1 MENYSKI
8 VDYVVVGAGTAGCVI
23 ANRLSEDSDCAVL
36 LLEAGGR
43 DWHPMLRMPVAFVR
57 AIQSP
62 GVNWGFRSE
71 PEPHLN
77 GRVIEVPRGKVLG
90 GSSSVN
96 GMFHIRGH
104 RRDFDSWLDLGC
116 EGWGYADVLPYF
128 KRYETS
134 WRGAGEYHGAEG
146 PLAVRAIDTRKLVAE
161 PLKQAMAAAGYAL
174 TDDYEGEQ
182 QEGFGCGEVTIDGRG
197 RRASTAR
204 AYLHPLRRRANLVVE
219 TRALTT
225 RILIENGRAV
235 GVEYLRGGRRYRVRA
250 QREVV
255 IAGGTYNSPQ
265 LLMLSGIGPAD
276 ELRKLGILPKIDL
289 PGVGANLIE
298 HPRMPMNF
306 LATQDVT
313 FAREL
318 RFDRAVVSVLRWALL
333 GDGPFATQICSGTLL
348 MRSRPEVDRPD
359 IQLLCNPVSLDAR
372 LWFPGVVAPRPHSFY
387 VTLCMIHQRSR
398 GRVSLRSANPADA
411 PRIFL
416 NLFSDPEDFATMRR
430 GIEATRAI
438 YRTQPQAA
446 LVGRET
452 LPGDGVISE
461 KDLNAAIAAHVGIT
475 HHPVG
480 TCKMGVDEQAVVD
493 PQLRVHG
500 VAGLRVA
507 DASVMPTI
515 PGANTMAAAIMIG
528 EKAAD
533 LIRGRR
539 LAPEHREAGV
549 AGAGTGM
556 LSRG

>member
-1 MENYSKI
+1 MENYSAI

-23 ANRLSEDSDCAVL
+23 ANRLSEDSGCSVL

-43 DWHPMLRMPVAFVR
+43 DWHPLLRMPVAFVR

-62 GVNWGFRSE
+62 GVNWGFKSE
-71 PEPHLN
+71 PEPQLN
-77 GRVIEVPRGKVLG
+77 GRVIDLPRGRVLG

-104 RRDFDSWLDLGC
+104 RRDFDSWRELGC
-116 EGWGYADVLPYF
+116 AGWGYADVLPYF
-128 KRYETS
+128 KRYESS
-134 WRGAGEYHGAEG
+134 WRGAGKFHGGDG
-146 PLAVRAIDTRKLVAE
+146 PVPVRPIDTTKLLAE
-161 PLKQAMAAAGYAL
+161 PLRQAMAAAGHRL
-174 TDDYEGEQ
+174 TEDYDGEL
-182 QEGFGCGEVTIDGRG
+182 QEGFGRGEVTIDGRG

-204 AYLHPLRRRANLVVE
+204 AYLAPVRSRANLTVE
-219 TRALTT
+219 TGALTR
-225 RILIENGRAV
+225 RIIIEEGRAV
-235 GVEYLRGGRRYRVRA
+235 GVEYSRGGCHYRVRA
-250 QREVV
+250 EREVV
-255 IAGGTYNSPQ
+255 VCGGAYNSPQ

-276 ELRKLGILPKIDL
+276 ELRRHGIAPRVDL
-289 PGVGANLIE
+289 PGVGRNLIE

-306 LATQDVT
+306 LATQPVT

-318 RFDRAVVSVLRWALL
+318 RFDRAVVSVLRWALF
-333 GDGPFATQICSGTLL
+333 GNGPFATQISSGTLL
-348 MRSRPEVDRPD
+348 LKSRPELDRPD
-359 IQLLCNPVSLDAR
+359 IQLLCNPISLDAR

-387 VTLCMIHQRSR
+387 VTLCLIHQRSR
-398 GRVSLRSANPADA
+398 GRVTLRSADPAAA
-411 PRIFL
+411 PKIFL
-416 NLFSDPEDFATMRR
+416 NLFSDPEDFVTMRR

-446 LVGRET
+446 LVGAET
-452 LPGDGVISE
+452 VPGDAALSE
-461 KDLNAAIAAHVGIT
+461 QALNAAIAAQVGIT

-480 TCKMGVDEQAVVD
+480 TCKMGVDDAAVVD

-533 LIRGRR
+533 LIRGRQ
-539 LAPEHREAGV
+539 LAA
-549 AGAGTGM
+549 AA
-556 LSRG
+556 

>member
-1 MENYSKI
+1 MENYSAV
-8 VDYVVVGAGTAGCVI
+8 VDYVVIGAGTAGCVI
-23 ANRLSEDSDCAVL
+23 ANRLSEDPGCSVL

-43 DWHPMLRMPVAFVR
+43 DWHPLLRMPVAFVR

-62 GVNWGFRSE
+62 GVNWGFKSE

-77 GRVIEVPRGKVLG
+77 GRIIDLPRGRVLG

-104 RRDFDSWLDLGC
+104 RRDFDTWRELGC
-116 EGWGYADVLPYF
+116 DGWGYDDVLPYF

-134 WRGAGEYHGAEG
+134 WRGAGQYHGGAG
-146 PLAVRAIDTRKLVAE
+146 PVPVRPIDTTKLVAE
-161 PLKQAMAAAGYAL
+161 PLQQAMAAAGYQL
-174 TDDYEGEQ
+174 TEDYDGEL
-182 QEGFGCGEVTIDGRG
+182 QEGFGRGEVTIDGRG
-197 RRASTAR
+197 RRASTSR
-204 AYLHPLRRRANLVVE
+204 AYLDPVRHRANLTVE
-219 TRALTT
+219 TGALTQ
-225 RILIENGRAV
+225 RILIEDGRAV
-235 GVEYLRGGRRYRVRA
+235 GAEYSRNGRQFRVRA
-250 QREVV
+250 EREVV
-255 IAGGTYNSPQ
+255 VCGGAYNSPQ

-276 ELRKLGILPKIDL
+276 DLRRHGIATQVDL
-289 PGVGANLIE
+289 PGVGRNLIE

-306 LATQDVT
+306 LATQPVT

-333 GDGPFATQICSGTLL
+333 GNGPFATQISSGTLL
-348 MRSRPEVDRPD
+348 LRGRLDLDRPD
-359 IQLLCNPVSLDAR
+359 IQLLCNPISLDAR
-372 LWFPGVVAPRPHSFY
+372 LWFPGIVAPKPHSFY
-387 VTLCMIHQRSR
+387 VTLCLIHQRSR
-398 GRVSLRSANPADA
+398 GWVTLRSANPADA
-411 PRIFL
+411 PKIFL
-416 NLFSDPEDFATMRR
+416 NLFSEPEDFATMQR

-452 LPGDGVISE
+452 LPGDAVVSE

-480 TCKMGVDEQAVVD
+480 TCKMGVDDAAVVD
-493 PQLRVHG
+493 PQLRVRG

-533 LIRGRR
+533 LIRGRQ
-539 LAPEHREAGV
+539 LAPVSA
-549 AGAGTGM
+549 
-556 LSRG
+556 